1 MFNKGGCIS
10 LNEYLT
16 LHDNH
21 EIYTEEEINQ
31 YTNEELIKLIRETN
45 DNRYW
50 DLLWI
55 KTKGIIINV
64 YQNKVSSFYK
74 QNRQDEITG
83 LLTEAW
89 LYAVKKYDE
98 EKATD
103 EFHAFA
109 IFIIRQR
116 YFRYIQRFNSVK
128 ESRSVFMN
136 LIEDIAIDNGEDNS
150 QELIDKI
157 LVDHNTCNDFDNIL
171 IKEEARIYLDQLK
184 EYDEFIYKLVVESV
198 INETTKKDLAK
209 KYNMTPGQIS
219 RRINK
224 GINMI
229 RENIKNNN

>member
-1 MFNKGGCIS
+1 
-10 LNEYLT
+10 
-16 LHDNH
+16 
-21 EIYTEEEINQ
+21 
-31 YTNEELIKLIRETN
+31 
-45 DNRYW
+45 
-50 DLLWI
+50 
-55 KTKGIIINV
+55 
-64 YQNKVSSFYK
+64 
-74 QNRQDEITG
+74 
-83 LLTEAW
+83 
-89 LYAVKKYDE
+89 
-98 EKATD
+98 
-103 EFHAFA
+103 
-109 IFIIRQR
+109 
-116 YFRYIQRFNSVK
+116 
-128 ESRSVFMN
+128 MN

>member
-1 MFNKGGCIS
+1 MLMGGRLSVSKIF
-10 LNEYLT
+10 LT
-16 LHDNH
+16 SDTHFGHD
-21 EIYTEEEINQ
+21 
-31 YTNEELIKLIRETN
+31 REFI
-45 DNRYW
+45 W
-50 DLLWI
+50 
-55 KTKGIIINV
+55 
-64 YQNKVSSFYK
+64 KV
-74 QNRQDEITG
+74 RG
-83 LLTEAW
+83 
-89 LYAVKKYDE
+89 
-98 EKATD
+98 
-103 EFHAFA
+103 
-109 IFIIRQR
+109 
-116 YFRYIQRFNSVK
+116 FNSVK